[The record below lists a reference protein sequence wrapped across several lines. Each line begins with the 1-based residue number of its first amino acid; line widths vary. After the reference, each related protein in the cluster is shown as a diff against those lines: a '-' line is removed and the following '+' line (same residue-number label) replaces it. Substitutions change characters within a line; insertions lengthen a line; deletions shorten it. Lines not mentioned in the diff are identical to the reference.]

1 MKSWMS
7 CWILI
12 LLTILYLKTVESKE
26 LDDED
31 KELLKKSKEHV
42 KLENDLWEKDKDK
55 ELFKKSTEHVK
66 LDDEDKELLKKSKEH
81 VKLENDLWN
90 KDKDK
95 ELLKKSKEHVK
106 LEGNLWKKLNKTKME
121 QNVTDKKGENH
132 NHKITTE
139 KLEAKGDKHEKGK
152 EHNEGD
158 KAGAKH
164 SNGERKEKDKNI
176 PVKTES
182 ETLKKRQKLSQKEL
196 EKLSAILKI
205 ENPNIKSKNDVL
217 KNLLEEK
224 SQKIIQE
231 AFELTDDHIKS
242 FLSLCGSEF
251 MNSKEDTRE
260 WWFTGLENVNNCFE
274 RWQDVEEQYQNTKAS
289 KNEGKYGNNLIC
301 PPR

>member
-1 MKSWMS
+1 MKSLML
-7 CWILI
+7 CWIFI
-12 LLTILYLKTVESKE
+12 LLTILYMKRVESKE
-26 LDDED
+26 LDE
-31 KELLKKSKEHV
+31 E
-42 KLENDLWEKDKDK
+42 
-55 ELFKKSTEHVK
+55 
-66 LDDEDKELLKKSKEH
+66 
-81 VKLENDLWN
+81 
-90 KDKDK
+90 DK

-176 PVKTES
+176 PVKKES

-251 MNSKEDTRE
+251 MNSKVDTRE

-289 KNEGKYGNNLIC
+289 KNEGLWKQFYLSCSSLIILFLSRLLIS
-301 PPR
+301 PG

>member
-1 MKSWMS
+1 MKSWML
-7 CWILI
+7 CWIFI

-26 LDDED
+26 LNDED

-42 KLENDLWEKDKDK
+42 KLENDLWKKDKDK
-55 ELFKKSTEHVK
+55 ELLKKSTEHVTEQ

-158 KAGAKH
+158 KAGGKH

-289 KNEGKYGNNLIC
+289 KNEG
-301 PPR
+301 R